1 MRGRLMRRG
10 AVLVAALAVGVA
22 GAVGAVAPPVAS
34 AEEVAPLTTPGM
46 AVPLERAGELR
57 LWGDN
62 TYDQAT
68 VPASLRGVAISQV
81 VFPDA
86 AALALTADGRVVGW
100 GSNADRL
107 QQVPD
112 EVASAKVAQIA
123 TGPYGGAYAGA
134 VTRDGRVL
142 TWGAKRAF
150 ATPLNVPAGL
160 RGVKQLA
167 IADFAAAAL
176 KDDGSVVAWGMPDYG
191 RTAVPE
197 GLKATAITAQ
207 DHQFFALTEQGTVV
221 TWGYPVTG
229 GLPAMVQIPGNVKA
243 IASTTTGTLALLA
256 DDTLVAFGTTAGA
269 LPPAEFLAG
278 DPLLLANGGVGEFAY
293 VDASRA
299 VRYWNRGD
307 RTGTRPPGEVPAEL
321 DGQDLA
327 QIVLGSFKS
336 SSIGYPNSL
345 VGGVIVTK
353 MLRAA
358 APKITGTARVGSRL
372 TATPGTFS
380 GAPDDVAGQWLAN
393 GAPIAGATGTSLVLT
408 SAMVGKRISYE
419 STATKAGEE
428 TVSST
433 STAAKVSPAGKVAS
447 KTKVVKVAVAKKAAK
462 VSVTGK
468 VTASKSVA
476 GKAKVTIKKGKKAIV
491 AKSVKVNAKG
501 AVKLT
506 VKKFANLVA
515 KKLRAKGKKAKTAY
529 RGKYTVTIAYAGN
542 AQVKP
547 SKATKNFTIRR

>member
-46 AVPLERAGELR
+46 AVPLERAGELK

-81 VFPDA
+81 VFPA
-86 AALALTADGRVVGW
+86 AATLALTADGRVVGW
-100 GSNADRL
+100 GGNPYRL
-107 QQVPD
+107 QLVPD
-112 EVASAKVAQIA
+112 EVASAKVAQITA
-123 TGPYGGAYAGA
+123 GGYGSQYAGA

-142 TWGAKRAF
+142 TWGSKRAHP
-150 ATPLNVPAGL
+150 TPLNVPAGL
-160 RGVKQLA
+160 RGVKQMA
-167 IADFAAAAL
+167 FAGFAAAAV
-176 KDDGSVVAWGMPDYG
+176 KDDGTVVAWGKPDYG
-191 RTAVPE
+191 LTSVPE

-207 DHQFFALTEQGTVV
+207 ASRFYALTEQGTVAQ
-221 TWGYPVTG
+221 WGTEYP
-229 GLPAMVQIPGNVKA
+229 LPESVQIPGNVKA
-243 IASTTTGTLALLA
+243 IASSTNATFALLA
-256 DDTLVAFGTTAGA
+256 DDTLVAFGGAG
-269 LPPAEFLAG
+269 LPPAEFLAAN
-278 DPLLLANGGVGEFAY
+278 PLLLANGGVIEFAY
-293 VDASRA
+293 VDQERA
-299 VRYWNRGD
+299 IHYWNSED
-307 RTGTRPPGEVPAEL
+307 QLGTRPPGEVPAEL
-321 DGQDLA
+321 DGQNLA
-327 QIVLGSFKS
+327 QIVLGFSFS
-336 SSIGYPNSL
+336 SSSGYPASL

-358 APKITGTARVGSRL
+358 PPKITGTARVGSRL

-433 STAAKVSPAGKVAS
+433 STPVTVAAAGKVAS

-468 VTASKSVA
+468 VTASKSLA

-501 AVKLT
+501 AVQLT
-506 VKKFANLVA
+506 VKKFAQLVA

-542 AQVKP
+542 AQVKA
-547 SKATKNFTIRR
+547 SKATKKFTIRR